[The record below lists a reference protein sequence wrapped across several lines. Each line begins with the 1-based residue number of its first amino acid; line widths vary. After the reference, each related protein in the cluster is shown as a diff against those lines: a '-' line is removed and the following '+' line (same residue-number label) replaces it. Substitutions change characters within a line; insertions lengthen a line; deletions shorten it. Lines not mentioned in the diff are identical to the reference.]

1 MVQQRNKFKSK
12 FKKTNRPLGFQGY
25 YVEVREGED
34 AVRAYRKI
42 KRWIKEDK
50 FIDQIRA
57 NKTYQ
62 KPSEIKREK
71 QKERRK
77 VLRKLQR
84 ERDSNVFLGVQRA
97 TIECLLLYIQFS
109 FLLISSTINPLFFA
123 F

>member
-1 MVQQRNKFKSK
+1 MEYQKNKTRPK
-12 FKKTNRPLGFQGY
+12 FKKTERPLGFQGY

-34 AVRAYRKI
+34 AIRAYRKI

-57 NKTYQ
+57 NNTYK

-77 VLRKLQR
+77 ILRKLR
-84 ERDSNVFLGVQRA
+84 RDRDSNILMGRPQRGR
-97 TIECLLLYIQFS
+97 
-109 FLLISSTINPLFFA
+109 
-123 F
+123 

>member
-1 MVQQRNKFKSK
+1 MDQQRNKSKSK

-57 NKTYQ
+57 NNTYS
-62 KPSEIKREK
+62 KPSAIKREK

-84 ERDSNVFLGVQRA
+84 ERDSNIFLGVKRGR
-97 TIECLLLYIQFS
+97 
-109 FLLISSTINPLFFA
+109 
-123 F
+123 

>member
-1 MVQQRNKFKSK
+1 MEYQKNKTRPR
-12 FKKTNRPLGFQGY
+12 FKKTERPLGFQGY

-57 NKTYQ
+57 NNTYQ

-71 QKERRK
+71 AKEKKK
-77 VLRKLQR
+77 VLRKLRR
-84 ERDSNVFLGVQRA
+84 ERDSNTLMGRPQRGR
-97 TIECLLLYIQFS
+97 
-109 FLLISSTINPLFFA
+109 
-123 F
+123 

>member
-1 MVQQRNKFKSK
+1 MEYQKNKTRPR
-12 FKKTNRPLGFQGY
+12 FKKTERPLGFQGY

-57 NKTYQ
+57 NNTFQ

-71 QKERRK
+71 AKERK
-77 VLRKLQR
+77 KILRKLR
-84 ERDSNVFLGVQRA
+84 RDRDSN
-97 TIECLLLYIQFS
+97 
-109 FLLISSTINPLFFA
+109 ISMRPQSGR
-123 F
+123 

>member
-1 MVQQRNKFKSK
+1 MEYQKNKTKPR
-12 FKKTNRPLGFQGY
+12 FKKTERPLGFQGY

-57 NKTYQ
+57 NNTYQ

-71 QKERRK
+71 AKEKRK
-77 VLRKLQR
+77 VLRKLRR
-84 ERDSNVFLGVQRA
+84 ERDSNVLMGRPQRGR
-97 TIECLLLYIQFS
+97 
-109 FLLISSTINPLFFA
+109 
-123 F
+123 

>member
-1 MVQQRNKFKSK
+1 MEFQKNKFRPK
-12 FKKTNRPLGFQGY
+12 FKKTERPLGFQGY

-57 NKTYQ
+57 NNTYQ

-71 QKERRK
+71 AKERKK
-77 VLRKLQR
+77 VLRKLR
-84 ERDSNVFLGVQRA
+84 RDRDSNIHMGRPQRGR
-97 TIECLLLYIQFS
+97 
-109 FLLISSTINPLFFA
+109 
-123 F
+123 